1 MIKLVNSIEI
11 SALSHFLSC
20 QMSPL
25 IGGNVI
31 KNTKTMAKATL
42 SMLSHSI
49 NALTVMS
56 PAHRA
61 RNASPYPDH
70 EKLNFVPFMMIMQ
83 VSCNQLLTR

>member
-1 MIKLVNSIEI
+1 MIKPVNSIEI

-25 IGGNVI
+25 NGGNVI
-31 KNTKTMAKATL
+31 KNTKAMAKATL

-56 PAHRA
+56 AEAHRA
-61 RNASPYPDH
+61 RKASPYPDH
-70 EKLNFVPFMMIMQ
+70 EKLIFSPP
-83 VSCNQLLTR
+83 